1 MNLALAHSRARVGV
15 LAPAVRV
22 EAHLGGGLPNFTL
35 VGMPATAVRES
46 RERVRSAIGNA
57 QFEFPQRRITVNLA
71 PADLPKE
78 GGRYDLAIAL
88 GLLAAS
94 GQVPVQTLGEVELL
108 GELALTGELKPV
120 DGVLPA
126 ALAAARE
133 GRPLVVPAGNGAEAA
148 LASGGRAYVA
158 RTLLEVCA
166 HLRGEAML
174 PLASAGDLPLAMA
187 RYPDLADVRGQG
199 AARRALEVAAAGAH
213 ALLLIGPPGC
223 GKTLLASRLP
233 GLLPD
238 PDETEALETAAIH
251 SVSGQGLDLSRWRQ
265 RPYRSPH
272 HLASAVALVGGG
284 SNPRPGE
291 VSLAHNG
298 VLFLDEL
305 AEWSRQALET
315 LRQPMESGRV
325 IVSRAARQSEFPA
338 SFQLV
343 AAMNPCPCA
352 WAGDPSGR
360 CGCSAESVARYR
372 AKLSGPLLDR
382 IDLQLAV
389 PRLPPSQLRPDQP
402 PGEST
407 AVVRARV
414 LAARARQLERA
425 GVPNARLDQTS
436 TDRDCVLRPH
446 DRRLLERAID
456 QLQLSARALHRIQRV
471 ARTLADL
478 GGEDAIRTEHVA
490 EAIGYRLLDRAGPPA

>member
-94 GQVPVQTLGEVELL
+94 GQVPVEALGKVELL

-148 LASGGRAYVA
+148 LASSGRAYVA
-158 RTLLEVCA
+158 CTLLEVCA
-166 HLRGEAML
+166 HLRGEATL
-174 PLASAGDLPLAMA
+174 PLASIDDLALATP
-187 RYPDLADVRGQG
+187 RYPDLADVRGQA

-213 ALLLIGPPGC
+213 ALLFIGPPGC

-238 PDETEALETAAIH
+238 PDEAEALETAAIH

-272 HLASAVALVGGG
+272 HLASAVALIGGG
-284 SNPRPGE
+284 GNPRPGE

-338 SFQLV
+338 SFQLI
-343 AAMNPCPCA
+343 AAMNPCPCG

-360 CGCSAESVARYR
+360 CGCSAESVGRYR

-414 LAARARQLERA
+414 LAARARQSERA
-425 GVPNARLDQTS
+425 GVPNARLDQAG
-436 TDRDCVLRPH
+436 TDRDCALRPR

-478 GGEDAIRTEHVA
+478 AGEDAIGTEHVA

>member
-46 RERVRSAIGNA
+46 RERVRSAICNA

-94 GQVPVQTLGEVELL
+94 GQLPVQALGEVELL

-133 GRPLVVPAGNGAEAA
+133 GRALVVPVGNGAEAA
-148 LASGGRAYVA
+148 LASRGRAYVA

-166 HLRGEAML
+166 HLRGEATL
-174 PLASAGDLPLAMA
+174 PLANTNDLELVAP
-187 RYPDLADVRGQG
+187 RYPDLADVRGQQT
-199 AARRALEVAAAGAH
+199 ARRALEVAAAGGH

-238 PDETEALETAAIH
+238 PDENEALETAAIH
-251 SVSGQGLDLSRWRQ
+251 SVSGLGLDLSRWRQ

-325 IVSRAARQSEFPA
+325 VVSRAARQSEFPA

-343 AAMNPCPCA
+343 AAMNPCPCG

-360 CGCSAESVARYR
+360 CGCSAESVTRYR
-372 AKLSGPLLDR
+372 ARLSGPLLDR

-389 PRLPPSQLRPDQP
+389 PRLPPAQLRPDQP
-402 PGEST
+402 PGEPT
-407 AVVRARV
+407 AVVRKRV
-414 LAARARQLERA
+414 LAARVRQIER
-425 GVPNARLDQTS
+425 GRVPNARLDQAG
-436 TDRDCVLRPH
+436 TDRDCVLHPR

-478 GGEDAIRTEHVA
+478 AGEDAIRTEHVA

>member
-35 VGMPATAVRES
+35 VGLPATAVRES

-94 GQVPVQTLGEVELL
+94 GQVPVQALGEVEVL

-133 GRPLVVPAGNGAEAA
+133 GRPLIVPAANGAEAA
-148 LASGGRAYVA
+148 LASGGKAFVA

-166 HLRGEAML
+166 HLRGEAPL
-174 PLASAGDLPLAMA
+174 PPASTGDLALAKA
-187 RYPDLADVRGQG
+187 RYPDLSDVRGQA

-238 PDETEALETAAIH
+238 PDEAEALETAAIH

-265 RPYRSPH
+265 RPYRCPH

-284 SNPRPGE
+284 GNPRPGE

-305 AEWSRQALET
+305 AEWSRHALET
-315 LRQPMESGRV
+315 LRQPMESGR
-325 IVSRAARQSEFPA
+325 ITVSRAARQSEFPA
-338 SFQLV
+338 RFQLV
-343 AAMNPCPCA
+343 AAMNPCPCG

-360 CGCSAESVARYR
+360 CGCSTEVVGRYR

-407 AVVRARV
+407 AAV
-414 LAARARQLERA
+414 
-425 GVPNARLDQTS
+425 
-436 TDRDCVLRPH
+436 
-446 DRRLLERAID
+446 
-456 QLQLSARALHRIQRV
+456 
-471 ARTLADL
+471 
-478 GGEDAIRTEHVA
+478 
-490 EAIGYRLLDRAGPPA
+490 

>member
-94 GQVPVQTLGEVELL
+94 GQVPVQALGEVELL

-133 GRPLVVPAGNGAEAA
+133 GRSLIVPTANGAEAA
-148 LASGGRAYVA
+148 LASDGRAFTA

-166 HLRGEAML
+166 HLRGESVL
-174 PLASAGDLPLAMA
+174 PTASTSDVALATT
-187 RYPDLADVRGQG
+187 RYPDLRDVRGQA

-213 ALLLIGPPGC
+213 ALLFIGPPGC

-238 PDETEALETAAIH
+238 PGEAEALETAAIY

-284 SNPRPGE
+284 GNPRPGE

-315 LRQPMESGRV
+315 LRQPMESGCV
-325 IVSRAARQSEFPA
+325 TVSRAARQSQFPA
-338 SFQLV
+338 RFQLV
-343 AAMNPCPCA
+343 AAMNPCPCG

-389 PRLPPSQLRPDQP
+389 PRLPPAQLRPDQP

-407 AVVRARV
+407 AAVRERV

-425 GVPNARLDQTS
+425 GVPNAQLDQAS
-436 TDRDCVLRPH
+436 TDRDCLLRPK

-478 GGEDAIRTEHVA
+478 SGADAIGTEHVA
-490 EAIGYRLLDRAGPPA
+490 EAIGYRLLDRPGPPA

>member
-94 GQVPVQTLGEVELL
+94 GQVPVQALGEVELL

-166 HLRGEAML
+166 HLRGEATL
-174 PLASAGDLPLAMA
+174 PLASIDDLALATP
-187 RYPDLADVRGQG
+187 RYPDLADVRGQA

-213 ALLLIGPPGC
+213 ALLFIGPPGC

-272 HLASAVALVGGG
+272 HLASAVALIGGG
-284 SNPRPGE
+284 GNPRPGE

-338 SFQLV
+338 SFQLI
-343 AAMNPCPCA
+343 AAMNPCPCG

-414 LAARARQLERA
+414 LAARARQSERA
-425 GVPNARLDQTS
+425 ALPNARLDQAG
-436 TDRDCVLRPH
+436 TDRDCVLQPR

-478 GGEDAIRTEHVA
+478 AGEDAIGTEHVA

>member
-94 GQVPVQTLGEVELL
+94 GQVPVQALGEVELL

-133 GRPLVVPAGNGAEAA
+133 GRPLIVPAANGAEAA
-148 LASGGRAYVA
+148 LASDGRAFTA

-166 HLRGEAML
+166 HLRGESML
-174 PLASAGDLPLAMA
+174 PRASTSDVALATA
-187 RYPDLADVRGQG
+187 RYPDLCDVRGQA

-213 ALLLIGPPGC
+213 ALLFIGPPGC

-238 PDETEALETAAIH
+238 PGEAEALETAAIY

-284 SNPRPGE
+284 GNPRPGE

-315 LRQPMESGRV
+315 LRQPMESGLV
-325 IVSRAARQSEFPA
+325 TVSRAARQSQFPA
-338 SFQLV
+338 RFQLV
-343 AAMNPCPCA
+343 AAMNPCPCG

-360 CGCSAESVARYR
+360 CGCSAESVARYQ

-389 PRLPPSQLRPDQP
+389 PRLPPAQLRPDQP

-407 AVVRARV
+407 TAVRERV

-425 GVPNARLDQTS
+425 GVPNAQLDQAS
-436 TDRDCVLRPH
+436 TERDCVLRPK

-478 GGEDAIRTEHVA
+478 SGTDAIGTDHVA
-490 EAIGYRLLDRAGPPA
+490 EAIGYRLLDRAGPSA

>member
-94 GQVPVQTLGEVELL
+94 GQVPVQALGEVELL

-166 HLRGEAML
+166 HLRGEATL
-174 PLASAGDLPLAMA
+174 PLASAGDLALAGV
-187 RYPDLADVRGQG
+187 RYPDLADVRGQA

-213 ALLLIGPPGC
+213 ALLFIGPPGC

-238 PDETEALETAAIH
+238 PDEAEALETAAIH

-272 HLASAVALVGGG
+272 HLASAVALIGGG
-284 SNPRPGE
+284 GNPRPGE

-338 SFQLV
+338 SFQLI
-343 AAMNPCPCA
+343 AAMNPCPCG

-414 LAARARQLERA
+414 LAARARQSERA
-425 GVPNARLDQTS
+425 GVPNARLDQAA
-436 TDRDCVLRPH
+436 TDRDCALRPR

-478 GGEDAIRTEHVA
+478 AGEETIGTEHVA
-490 EAIGYRLLDRAGPPA
+490 EAIGYRLLDRAGPAA

>member
-22 EAHLGGGLPNFTL
+22 EAHLGGGLPNFPL

-94 GQVPVQTLGEVELL
+94 GQVPVQALGEVELL

-166 HLRGEAML
+166 HLRGEVTL
-174 PLASAGDLPLAMA
+174 PLASIDDLALATP
-187 RYPDLADVRGQG
+187 RYPDLADVRGQA

-213 ALLLIGPPGC
+213 ALLFIGPPGC

-238 PDETEALETAAIH
+238 PDEAEALETAAIH

-272 HLASAVALVGGG
+272 HLASAVALIGGG
-284 SNPRPGE
+284 GNPRPGE

-305 AEWSRQALET
+305 YILAWLSNCHR
-315 LRQPMESGRV
+315 LR
-325 IVSRAARQSEFPA
+325 
-338 SFQLV
+338 
-343 AAMNPCPCA
+343 
-352 WAGDPSGR
+352 
-360 CGCSAESVARYR
+360 
-372 AKLSGPLLDR
+372 
-382 IDLQLAV
+382 
-389 PRLPPSQLRPDQP
+389 
-402 PGEST
+402 
-407 AVVRARV
+407 
-414 LAARARQLERA
+414 
-425 GVPNARLDQTS
+425 
-436 TDRDCVLRPH
+436 
-446 DRRLLERAID
+446 
-456 QLQLSARALHRIQRV
+456 
-471 ARTLADL
+471 
-478 GGEDAIRTEHVA
+478 
-490 EAIGYRLLDRAGPPA
+490 

>member
-94 GQVPVQTLGEVELL
+94 GQVPVQALGEVELL

-133 GRPLVVPAGNGAEAA
+133 GRPLIVPAANGAEAA
-148 LASGGRAYVA
+148 LASDGRAFTA

-166 HLRGEAML
+166 HLRGESML
-174 PLASAGDLPLAMA
+174 PKASTNDVALATT
-187 RYPDLADVRGQG
+187 RYPDLCDVRGQA

-213 ALLLIGPPGC
+213 ALLFIGPPGC

-238 PDETEALETAAIH
+238 PGEAEALETAAIY

-284 SNPRPGE
+284 GNPRPGE

-315 LRQPMESGRV
+315 LRQPMESGCV
-325 IVSRAARQSEFPA
+325 TVSRAARQSQFPA
-338 SFQLV
+338 RFQLV
-343 AAMNPCPCA
+343 AAMNPCPCG

-389 PRLPPSQLRPDQP
+389 PRLPPAQLRPDQP

-407 AVVRARV
+407 AAVRERV

-425 GVPNARLDQTS
+425 GVPNAQLDQAS
-436 TDRDCVLRPH
+436 TDRDCVLRPK

-478 GGEDAIRTEHVA
+478 SGADAIGADHVA
-490 EAIGYRLLDRAGPPA
+490 EAIGYRLLDRAGPSA